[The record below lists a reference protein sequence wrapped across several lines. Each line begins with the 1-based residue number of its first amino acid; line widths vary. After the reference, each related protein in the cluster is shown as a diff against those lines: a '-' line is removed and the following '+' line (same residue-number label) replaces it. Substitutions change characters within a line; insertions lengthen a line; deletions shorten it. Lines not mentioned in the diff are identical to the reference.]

1 MQKEILKELENLRD
15 ETEFVI
21 NNEDVL
27 ETKNIEEY
35 LKKFEKIR

>member
-35 LKKFEKIR
+35 LKKY